1 MEDMKNNTDLQARVE
16 ECLLLGLAAAVV
28 AVVAAFAVIVI
39 GCAAL
44 PAVLARLFGWQWLLI
59 YPGVFAA
66 CIFGAGRKM
75 H

>member
-16 ECLLLGLAAAVV
+16 ERLLLGLAA

-75 H
+75 P

>member
-1 MEDMKNNTDLQARVE
+1 MEDVKNNTDLQARVE
-16 ECLLLGLAAAVV
+16 ERLLLGLAAAVV
-28 AVVAAFAVIVI
+28 VAFAVIVI

-66 CIFGAGRKM
+66 CIFGAGRKVA
-75 H
+75 